1 MRMARWPAEL
11 GIAALAVAALG
22 GRVCADP
29 KIEQADRLFAEG
41 KALLAS
47 NLLQACAKF
56 DQSLQYNPAAIG
68 TLLNVALCDEK
79 LGRVATAV
87 AKFSE
92 ARDRA
97 KEQGLTQ
104 HVRAAEE
111 HIAALE
117 PAVPYLEI
125 KLTERLD
132 GTTIVLDD
140 HLVALD
146 ALAQIAV
153 DPGERELVVNAPDRL
168 PYRATLVI
176 ARADRKT
183 VVVPALARSV
193 VIASSQ
199 RRIGQI
205 AAVGGGVAVAT
216 GLGLG
221 LYGRQLYR
229 KQFDDGLCTHPDGGA
244 LCTPQG
250 QVQTQRAR
258 TLGNVGTVVGGV
270 GLAIAGVGAY
280 LWLRAPGPASDK
292 LAIVPQVG
300 AGELGAIA
308 IGRF

>member
-1 MRMARWPAEL
+1 MR
-11 GIAALAVAALG
+11 
-22 GRVCADP
+22 ADP
-29 KIEQADRLFAEG
+29 KVEKADRLFAEG

-56 DQSLQYNPAAIG
+56 DQSLQFNPAAIG

-87 AKFSE
+87 ARFSE

-97 KEQGLTQ
+97 NEQGLTE

-111 HIAALE
+111 HIAALAS
-117 PAVPYLEI
+117 AVPYLAI
-125 KLTERLD
+125 KLTESLP

-140 HLVALD
+140 RL
-146 ALAQIAV
+146 LAIDDLGHVAV
-153 DPGERELVVNAPDRL
+153 DPGERELVVNAPARL

-176 ARADRKT
+176 ERGQQQAI
-183 VVVPALARSV
+183 VVPALAKSV

-205 AAVGGGVAVAT
+205 AAIVGGAAIGT

-221 LYGRQLYR
+221 LYGRHLYR
-229 KQFDDGLCTHPDGGA
+229 KQFDDGMCGHSDGGD

-258 TLGNVGTVVGGV
+258 TLGNVGTVVGGLGAV
-270 GLAIAGVGAY
+270 VAGVGAY
-280 LWLRAPGPASDK
+280 LWWRSPGPAGDK
-292 LAIVPQVG
+292 LAVVPRIG
-300 AGELGAIA
+300 AGEIGAVA
-308 IGRF
+308 VGRF